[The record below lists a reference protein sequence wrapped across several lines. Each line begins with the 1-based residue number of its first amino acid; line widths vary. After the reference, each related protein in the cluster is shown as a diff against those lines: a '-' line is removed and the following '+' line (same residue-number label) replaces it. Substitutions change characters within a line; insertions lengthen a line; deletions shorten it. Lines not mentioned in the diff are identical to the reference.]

1 MLFPNDGGWVFPSRN
16 MRGGVTHVQ
25 QVKEQRYVG
34 DQKLTTF
41 PSPHRL
47 RDTFA
52 SAAHEAGV
60 DPLSLKALMNHVL
73 PASGDVTQGYIR
85 SSVEHLRTQAE
96 KVAAFLLER
105 MAGTLDPSERP

>member
-1 MLFPNDGGWVFPSRN
+1 MK
-16 MRGGVTHVQ
+16 GGVPHVP

-34 DQKLTTF
+34 DQKLTTV

-60 DPLSLKALMNHVL
+60 DPLSLKVLMNHVL
-73 PASGDVTQGYIR
+73 PASGDVTQGYIWP
-85 SSVEHLRTQAE
+85 STVHLRTQAE
-96 KVAAFLLER
+96 KVAAFLQER
-105 MAGTLDPSERP
+105 MGGTLDHAERP